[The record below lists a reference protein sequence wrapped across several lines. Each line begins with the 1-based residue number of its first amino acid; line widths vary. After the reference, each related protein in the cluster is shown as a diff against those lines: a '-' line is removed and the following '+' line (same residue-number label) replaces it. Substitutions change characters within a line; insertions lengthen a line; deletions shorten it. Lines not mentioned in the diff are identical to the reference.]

1 MDRNERIRAA
11 YQHCCLSYVCNQR
24 MTNQTLR
31 ERFGLP
37 AGKAES
43 ASRTIRDAV
52 AAEKIKVADPEQ
64 TSLRYRSYIPFWA

>member
-1 MDRNERIRAA
+1 
-11 YQHCCLSYVCNQR
+11 

-37 AGKAES
+37 AGKAEA

-52 AAEKIKVADPEQ
+52 AADKIKIADPEQ
-64 TSLRYRSYIPFWA
+64 TSLRYRSYIP